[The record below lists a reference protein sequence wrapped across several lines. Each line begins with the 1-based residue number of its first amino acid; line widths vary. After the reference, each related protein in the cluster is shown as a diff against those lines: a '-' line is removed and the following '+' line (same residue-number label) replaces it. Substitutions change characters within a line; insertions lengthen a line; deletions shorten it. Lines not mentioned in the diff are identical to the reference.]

1 MDSLQP
7 HSTASKGLGFL
18 SVALAI
24 ISRLFLVLVAYPAVG
39 FFLLVGFA
47 SDWSFT
53 GVGRL
58 VTDIQY
64 EAQQVGKAEAPG
76 HLLAK
81 RCTDESQAHK
91 TLPAQVSCDA
101 WELQEVPVEVLAKEA
116 GRPLAMFYWVFIVVS
131 VAVVAI
137 TSPAS
142 PLRLRERLGLQR
154 RK

>member
-1 MDSLQP
+1 MDSPQP
-7 HSTASKGLGFL
+7 HSAASKGLGFL

-24 ISRLFLVLVAYPAVG
+24 INRLFLVLVVYPAVG
-39 FFLLVGFA
+39 FFMLVGFA

-53 GVGRL
+53 GFGRL

-64 EAQQVGKAEAPG
+64 EAQQAGKAEVPG

-81 RCTDESQAHK
+81 RCTDESQAHE
-91 TLPAQVSCDA
+91 TLPAKVSCDA

-116 GRPLAMFYWVFIVVS
+116 GRPLAMLYWIFIGVS
-131 VAVVAI
+131 VVVVAI

-142 PLRLRERLGLQR
+142 PLRVRERLGLHR